1 MSKLCMYV
9 KILQVSFVKMVQVQN
24 NSSIRTRLH
33 HLLLHTTNASLI
45 IERSKQIIK
54 QSENWL
60 MTTSNHSVQPRDV
73 ISLLYSLCLL
83 IPL

>member
-1 MSKLCMYV
+1 MSKLCRFV
-9 KILQVSFVKMVQVQN
+9 KILQVIFVKMVQVQN

-73 ISLLYSLCLL
+73 ISLFYSLCLL